1 MNFQELVSLY
11 FERSN
16 AMQTYWGFY
25 ITIVIGLL
33 AFFGTIKAS
42 PQKRILAILVSIGFA
57 GFAYVNGDA
66 IRDVVKTRS
75 VTQQLILTYKDCDP
89 TKQADID
96 KIGKTIRTADVRW
109 VMGFHIASDL
119 GVLAAIWVLTLN
131 ERMPK
136 SKQA

>member
-1 MNFQELVSLY
+1 
-11 FERSN
+11 
-16 AMQTYWGFY
+16 
-25 ITIVIGLL
+25 
-33 AFFGTIKAS
+33 
-42 PQKRILAILVSIGFA
+42 
-57 GFAYVNGDA
+57 VNGDA

-89 TKQADID
+89 TKQAEID

-119 GVLAAIWVLTLN
+119 GVLAAIWVLTLY